1 MLNPAYAEL
10 QRIQSK
16 ISTTSTL
23 EDLKLLLVKESA
35 DLTVKISPVSVWTL
49 DWNVLEQTVSGVL
62 ELSLQTLLRKED
74 AILEGRSPKTW
85 RVESP
90 DVIDIFTLEEAFI
103 KTLQAA
109 LCPTLVG
116 LFVIPIKKSWKS
128 SHNPL

>member
-109 LCPTLVG
+109 L
-116 LFVIPIKKSWKS
+116 
-128 SHNPL
+128 